1 MSISQEPV
9 DFNLVFNQLK
19 ARPIIINDVME
30 SSQEEKDN
38 LKSLIYTRY
47 NSDLLSNLPSCACGS
62 GFENENTGITG
73 QYNIGVICP
82 NCNTAVKAE
91 FDQVIEPL
99 IWLRAPKGVKGL
111 INPII
116 WTMLC
121 KEFNVSDFKTMIWL
135 CDSSYRVNSTKK
147 TALEITLQK
156 MLEDTG
162 IRRGYNSFIDNFDYL
177 VDFLFTN
184 AETRSKTK
192 TKKVEQNPLK
202 DLLQTYKNCIF
213 SKYLPLPNKSL
224 LVIEET
230 NLGTFVDPIIVG
242 AIDAILTV
250 AGIESTLFQ
259 HSQTVK
265 ENRTIRALVELAN
278 FNDNYMKSGLA
289 GKPGIFR
296 KHEFGSRVN
305 WGFRAVITSLT
316 DQHDYD
322 ELHIPWGIGIAVF
335 RYHIM
340 NKLFKMG
347 YTINAAIHLL
357 NFHAKNYSP
366 LLDSIFKELI
376 DETKPTY
383 DPVTKRELKGI
394 QCTLGRNPSLHRG
407 SLQTLRITKIKTDVH
422 IPTISL
428 SILIVRALGADFD
441 GDECNCMLL
450 LDNTMVGQMKDFAPH
465 KSVLNLDK
473 PKAISGIISM
483 PKPVVSSISSYL
495 DVKDPVDPEKFDR
508 MKSLFIG

>member
-9 DFNLVFNQLK
+9 DFDLIFNQLK
-19 ARPIIINDVME
+19 SKPIIINDVMG

-38 LKSLIYTRY
+38 LKSMIYTRY

-82 NCNTAVKAE
+82 NCHTAVKAE

-111 INPII
+111 INPVI

-121 KEFNVSDFKTMIWL
+121 KEFNISDFKTMKWL
-135 CDSSYRVNSTKK
+135 CDSSYRSASSKK
-147 TALEITLQK
+147 SALEIVLQK
-156 MLEDTG
+156 MLDDTG
-162 IRRGYNSFIDNFDYL
+162 IRRGYNSFIDNFDFII
-177 VDFLFTN
+177 DFLFTN
-184 AETRSKTK
+184 TDTRSKTK
-192 TKKVEQNPLK
+192 SKRVERDCLK
-202 DLLQTYKNCIF
+202 ELLKIHRNCIF

-250 AGIESTLFQ
+250 AGIESALFQ
-259 HSQTVK
+259 HSLTVK
-265 ENRTIRALVELAN
+265 ENRTIRALIELAN

-322 ELHIPWGIGIAVF
+322 ELHIPWGIAIAVF
-335 RYHIM
+335 RYHVM

-347 YTINAAIHLL
+347 YTINSAIHLL
-357 NFHAKNYSP
+357 NFHAKNYSL
-366 LLDSIFKELI
+366 LLDNIFKELI
-376 DETKPTY
+376 DEAKPSVCPLTG
-383 DPVTKRELKGI
+383 RLLKGI

-407 SLQTLRITKIKTDVH
+407 SLQTLRITHIKTDVN

-450 LDNTMVGQMKDFAPH
+450 LDNSMVEQMKDFAPH

-473 PKAISGIISM
+473 PKAVSAIISM
-483 PKPVVSSISSYL
+483 PKPVISSISSHL
-495 DVKDPVDPEKFDR
+495 DVKEPVDPEKYER
-508 MKSLFIG
+508 MKSLFIA